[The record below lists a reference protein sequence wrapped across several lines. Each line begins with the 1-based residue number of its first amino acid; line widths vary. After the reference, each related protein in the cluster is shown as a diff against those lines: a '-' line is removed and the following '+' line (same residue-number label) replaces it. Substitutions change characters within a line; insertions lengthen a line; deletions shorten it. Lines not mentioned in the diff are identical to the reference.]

1 MGTSRKI
8 FTELRSVGDHPHAY
22 GDKSRLAL
30 HTYFSQGSS
39 PRVWGQEITYGQSS
53 SNIRIIPTRMGTSSS
68 RNNPTSVLP
77 DHPHAYGDKKPPSP
91 SETLLLGSSPRVWGQ
106 GILIVGSYAP
116 TGIIPT
122 RMGTSSNYFLHLHN
136 IEDHPHAYGDKKIAE
151 C

>member
-1 MGTSRKI
+1 MQIIPTRMGTSRKI

-77 DHPHAYGDKKPPSP
+77 DHPHAYGDKFVNDIKDFHAV
-91 SETLLLGSSPRVWGQ
+91 GSSPRVWGQ
-106 GILIVGSYAP
+106 GKFKCSCFLVI
-116 TGIIPT
+116 GIIPT
-122 RMGTSSNYFLHLHN
+122 RMGTSRSSLHF
-136 IEDHPHAYGDKKIAE
+136 ER
-151 C
+151 